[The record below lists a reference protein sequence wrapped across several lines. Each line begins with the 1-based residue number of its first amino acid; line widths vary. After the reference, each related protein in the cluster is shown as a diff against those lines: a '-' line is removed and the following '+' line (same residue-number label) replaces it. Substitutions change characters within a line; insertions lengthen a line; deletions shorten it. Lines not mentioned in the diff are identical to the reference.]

1 MKQAEH
7 VVQIIVDHRERAG
20 GLIDELIEYRRET
33 KAMVVTTNVEVAT
46 LPIGDI
52 VCSTRLVIE
61 RKTGA
66 DFADSISNPKRGLME
81 QVIDLSNSVEKPIL
95 VFEGNAYDGH
105 RLHPETIRSS
115 IAAIAVGVGVPVIST
130 LDTRDTAA
138 YVVTMAWREQCRDGQ
153 KISIPHAKRTM
164 MTMPQRQ
171 QYVVSSIGGGVGY
184 ENARRLLNHFGSV
197 RAVMN
202 ASIEDLMEVDK
213 IGKVTAQNIFE
224 IMNGEY
230 KA

>member
-1 MKQAEH
+1 
-7 VVQIIVDHRERAG
+7 
-20 GLIDELIEYRRET
+20 
-33 KAMVVTTNVEVAT
+33 
-46 LPIGDI
+46 
-52 VCSTRLVIE
+52 
-61 RKTGA
+61 
-66 DFADSISNPKRGLME
+66 
-81 QVIDLSNSVEKPIL
+81 
-95 VFEGNAYDGH
+95 
-105 RLHPETIRSS
+105 
-115 IAAIAVGVGVPVIST
+115 
-130 LDTRDTAA
+130 
-138 YVVTMAWREQCRDGQ
+138 
-153 KISIPHAKRTM
+153 